1 VSVSLN
7 LPNLTLAHLAY
18 LDAVTQHAT
27 WGAAASEL
35 MVSPSAL
42 SQGLAELEKR
52 LGVELFDWEGRR
64 RVLRPE
70 AAEVVAYAQQ
80 VLTQTRDL
88 QGWIARRQS
97 GSEGTLRLGMIDA
110 AAVHHFPHGLR
121 AFRREHPDVDVHL
134 VVAPSAALIEQLGR
148 GELDLAVCV
157 PPATGEWTVVPLLD
171 EPLAV
176 YAPDETSA
184 RRAPHLWGPWVTFP
198 VGAHTRNVVAD
209 AVRKL
214 GARFD
219 VVAESHQP
227 EVLRE
232 MVLLGIGWTVLP
244 VSQAEPSELVRARA
258 RPVAQRSIAAVTRRR
273 AANNPTVELML
284 AALR

>member
-18 LDAVTQHAT
+18 LDAVTQHVT
-27 WGAAASEL
+27 WGAAAAEL

-64 RVLRPE
+64 RVLRPD

-80 VLTQTRDL
+80 VLAQTRDL

-110 AAVHHFPHGLR
+110 AAVHHFPHALR
-121 AFRREHPDVDVHL
+121 AFRRDHPDVDVHL

-157 PPATGEWTVVPLLD
+157 PPATGEWSVAPLLD

-176 YAPDETSA
+176 YAPDEASA

-258 RPVAQRSIAAVTRRR
+258 RPVAQRSIAAITRRR